1 MDGHRVVRIE
11 DILSKVDIVVA
22 ATGNKHII
30 TRERES
36 DLAQN
41 VEMDS
46 DKWVFQL
53 LWVAKLEK

>member
-30 TRERES
+30 TREREL

-46 DKWVFQL
+46 DK
-53 LWVAKLEK
+53 